1 MGTGPILL
9 PPAVAAAGLGL
20 SSIWLIII
28 AILSVM
34 GAEFVLEVIN
44 FKSLY
49 YKTLS
54 IVNCIK
60 IYGALDY
67 SDRESCEVPL
77 SIKIFLFLIL
87 AMNIER
93 LKNYFGMRETIEFSG
108 MG

>member
-20 SSIWLIII
+20 SSIWLIL

-67 SDRESCEVPL
+67 SDRESCEVPVV
-77 SIKIFLFLIL
+77 
-87 AMNIER
+87 
-93 LKNYFGMRETIEFSG
+93 Y
-108 MG
+108 